1 MNDQIR
7 INDTVRS
14 FDFEMHRDLEGS
26 DACYIEG
33 VVEGFKDLEG
43 CTRYDILVTRVVFK
57 GTERHFDE
65 GARVFP
71 PLNGT
76 PTLLGRITD
85 GVFKIEGEAA

>member
-1 MNDQIR
+1 MTDQIN

-14 FDFEMHRDLEGS
+14 FDFHMNRDLEGER
-26 DACYIEG
+26 ACYVEG
-33 VVEGFKDLEG
+33 VVEGFREVEG
-43 CTRYDILVTRVVFK
+43 CTRYDIKVTRAVF
-57 GTERHFDE
+57 GGEEVEVEE

-85 GVFKIEGEAA
+85 GVFKMGEAA

>member
-14 FDFEMHRDLEGS
+14 FDFSMNRDLEG
-26 DACYIEG
+26 DRACYIEG

-43 CTRYDILVTRVVFK
+43 CTRYDIRVTRAVF
-57 GTERHFDE
+57 GGEEVEVEE
-65 GARVFP
+65 GERVFP

-76 PTLLGRITD
+76 PTFLGDITD